1 MKVSNLNIPVRPE
14 NKPTIVPE
22 FHDVHTN
29 PDTKRKTSAKF
40 ACRDPFIMLYDN
52 RYYLYQERGDE
63 KMIICSVSDDLENW
77 SDPVTVFSVP
87 ENFHG
92 TKQLFWAPECHYY
105 NGYFYIFTSVWSS
118 IHEHRVIS
126 VYRSNNPLGPFEDI
140 AGGCITPKDW
150 DTIDG
155 TLYVDG
161 NGQPWMIFVH
171 EWTCMPNDNGGMCAA
186 KLSEDFTHFISEP
199 IHLFYAKTPA
209 WATRGITDG
218 CYLYTT
224 DNNELLMIWSNF
236 SEKGYVVGLV
246 KSESGRI
253 EGPWTHCK
261 DLVFQKEL
269 KPQFREDGGHAMI
282 FQTREGKTKMVL
294 HSPNKK
300 LPNGEYEHM
309 IFFDVVEKNG
319 LIEIE

>member
-14 NKPTIVPE
+14 NRPVIVPTFE
-22 FHDVHTN
+22 DVRNN
-29 PDTKRKTSAKF
+29 PNSKNRLSAGF
-40 ACRDPFIMLYDN
+40 PCRDPFIMLYDN
-52 RYYLYQERGDE
+52 RYYLYHGASESG
-63 KMIICSVSDDLENW
+63 IFCSVSDDLEVW
-77 SDPVTVFSVP
+77 SDPVKVFAVP

-92 TKQLFWAPECHYY
+92 TKCLFWAPECHYY
-105 NGYFYIFTSVWSS
+105 NGYFYIFTSVWSK
-118 IHEHRVIS
+118 IYEHRVIS

-150 DTIDG
+150 DAIDG
-155 TLYVDG
+155 TLYVDDE
-161 NGQPWMIFVH
+161 GQPWMVFVH
-171 EWTCMPNDNGGMCAA
+171 EWTSMPDDNGGMCAA

-224 DNNELLMIWSNF
+224 DAGELLMIWSNF
-236 SEKGYVVGLV
+236 SKNEYAIGLV
-246 KSESGRI
+246 KSESGKI
-253 EGPWTHCK
+253 EGPWTHCE
-261 DLVFQKEL
+261 DTVYQRGQ
-269 KPQFREDGGHAMI
+269 KPQFAEDGGHGMI

-300 LPNGEYEHM
+300 LPNGDYEHIVM
-309 IFFDVVEKNG
+309 YDVVEKNG